1 MSPATFSASVVQM
14 AVDTS
19 AKIVIQIMGGLRTL
33 KAALRSTTRIVNHRF
48 IMSRERPRFP
58 AFSEGSGGLGRGGVR
73 QRRFDSR
80 VQLEKLDRLGHVA
93 VHSSGEILL
102 D

>member
-33 KAALRSTTRIVNHRF
+33 KAA
-48 IMSRERPRFP
+48 
-58 AFSEGSGGLGRGGVR
+58 
-73 QRRFDSR
+73 
-80 VQLEKLDRLGHVA
+80 
-93 VHSSGEILL
+93 
-102 D
+102 